1 MLDKAAPIWTPMGR
15 CGLGEAPRAA
25 VEVGGDTTT
34 GGGGGGAT
42 SADPK
47 MAAAASFSSVELLLT

>member
-25 VEVGGDTTT
+25 EVGGDTTT
-34 GGGGGGAT
+34 GGGGAT
-42 SADPK
+42 SVDPK